1 MRYFSLQY
9 LILMR
14 PKLKSQ
20 AFTLM
25 FGGFASFKKAEANFS
40 NPD

>member
-1 MRYFSLQY
+1 
-9 LILMR
+9 MR

-25 FGGFASFKKAEANFS
+25 FGDFACFKKAEAYFS